1 MVVIVIVMKVDNV
14 VFVEFMLECVFMVE
28 GERNYEWINRVILFS
43 DKYYGKEV
51 VYVELSR

>member
-28 GERNYEWINRVILFS
+28 GERNYKWINRVILFS

-51 VYVELSR
+51 VYVELSG